1 MFHTNI
7 GSVSQD
13 LIVIF
18 NFLKSYALN
27 QIINSN
33 YYRIF
38 GIQECGRVGGE
49 HSPEHMGRSERL
61 MSTFF
66 LSHSLPYFFDMTH
79 LFGPRAHQLA
89 RIAVCNVLGISLR
102 PPMQCWIYI
111 PLLYKVAM
119 AVAIIILIIFVSSS
133 YLTWM
138 LEI

>member
-1 MFHTNI
+1 MCI
-7 GSVSQD
+7 YLCIS
-13 LIVIF
+13 
-18 NFLKSYALN
+18 A
-27 QIINSN
+27 
-33 YYRIF
+33 
-38 GIQECGRVGGE
+38 CGVHASTCVHVCGYE
-49 HSPEHMGRSERL
+49 HACGVFPN
-61 MSTFF
+61 
-66 LSHSLPYFFDMTH
+66 HSLPYFFDMTH